1 MNYNIIIKRGNYMK
15 DITLLRCSH
24 CGKIVE
30 IVHGCGTQCPTICCG
45 EPMKELT
52 PNTTDAAVEKHV
64 PVVKVEDNKVT
75 VSVGSVEHPMTEAHY
90 ITLIVLETKNGTQF
104 KQLTPSDKPEAVFYI
119 GEGDEVVAA
128 YDYCNLHGLWKA

>member
-1 MNYNIIIKRGNYMK
+1 MK
-15 DITLLRCSH
+15 FYRCEH
-24 CGKIVE
+24 CGNVITHFVDSG
-30 IVHGCGTQCPTICCG
+30 VPVVCCG

-64 PVVKVEDNKVT
+64 PVVKLEDNKVT

>member
-1 MNYNIIIKRGNYMK
+1 MK
-15 DITLLRCSH
+15 EELNMKFYRCEH
-24 CGKIVE
+24 CGNVITHFVDSG
-30 IVHGCGTQCPTICCG
+30 VPVVCCG

-64 PVVKVEDNKVT
+64 PVIKVEGTKVT
-75 VSVGSVEHPMTEAHY
+75 VSRGTGEHPMAGAQQS
-90 ITLIVLETKNGTQF
+90 TLIVLETESGTEV
-104 KQLTPSDKPEAVFYI
+104 KQLTRTDKPGAVLYI

>member
-1 MNYNIIIKRGNYMK
+1 MKFVQDLPERFEEFGEKRREAFLEVKEYK
-15 DITLLRCSH
+15 DK
-24 CGKIVE
+24 GVP
-30 IVHGCGTQCPTICCG
+30 VICCG
-45 EPMKELT
+45 ELMPELKAGV
-52 PNTTDAAVEKHV
+52 TDAAVEKHV

>member
-1 MNYNIIIKRGNYMK
+1 MK
-15 DITLLRCSH
+15 FYRCEH
-24 CGKIVE
+24 CGNVITHFVDSG
-30 IVHGCGTQCPTICCG
+30 VPVVCCG

-64 PVVKVEDNKVT
+64 PVYTLDGNLVHVV
-75 VSVGSVEHPMTEAHY
+75 VGE
-90 ITLIVLETKNGTQF
+90 IKNPI
-104 KQLTPSDKPEAVFYI
+104 KQLTPTDKPEAVFYI

>member
-1 MNYNIIIKRGNYMK
+1 MK
-15 DITLLRCSH
+15 FYCCEH
-24 CGKIVE
+24 CGNVITHFVDSG
-30 IVHGCGTQCPTICCG
+30 VPVVCCG

-64 PVVKVEDNKVT
+64 PVIKVEGTKVT

-104 KQLTPSDKPEAVFYI
+104 KQLTPTDKPEAVFYI

>member
-1 MNYNIIIKRGNYMK
+1 MK
-15 DITLLRCSH
+15 FYRCEH
-24 CGKIVE
+24 CGNVITHFVDSG
-30 IVHGCGTQCPTICCG
+30 VPVVCCG

-104 KQLTPSDKPEAVFYI
+104 KQLTPSDKPE
-119 GEGDEVVAA
+119 DRKSTRL
-128 YDYCNLHGLWKA
+128 NSSH

>member
-1 MNYNIIIKRGNYMK
+1 MTYKTKGV
-15 DITLLRCSH
+15 CSR
-24 CGKIVE
+24 E
-30 IVHGCGTQCPTICCG
+30 INF
-45 EPMKELT
+45 E
-52 PNTTDAAVEKHV
+52 
-64 PVVKVEDNKVT
+64 VEDNKVT